1 MRGEPVVWIIS
12 AHQWPRAYLR
22 AELLERGLD
31 AVGYADLQSALAAWS
46 TSPEHAPRVIVLDLR
61 ALVSS
66 PEQVDVLI
74 EIGAPVLALEC
85 ATEPASTAL
94 AALRPA
100 AVLRRPFTIGAAAE
114 WVETIIRRARGDTPS
129 NCLDV

>member
-1 MRGEPVVWIIS
+1 MGVGVRGAPAVWIVS

-66 PEQVDVLI
+66 PEQVDVLMG
-74 EIGAPVLALEC
+74 IGAPLLALEC
-85 ATEPASTAL
+85 ATEPASASL
-94 AALRPA
+94 AALRPDA
-100 AVLRRPFTIGAAAE
+100 ALRRPFTIGAAADR
-114 WVETIIRRARGDTPS
+114 VEAMTLGLT
-129 NCLDV
+129 